1 MQCPDCG
8 QANRTGA
15 KFCDECGT
23 PLPVRPVG
31 TIAPLSSAPSTL
43 EPPQQN
49 RPAAPDP
56 AQPHT
61 GRRQLTVM
69 FCDIVGSTA
78 LTGQLDPE
86 EWRDIVRT
94 YQDTCAGVIQRFGGY
109 IAQYLGDGLLVYFG
123 YPIAHEDAAVRA
135 VKTGLGILAQLG
147 HMNSQLQKSGRLPSL
162 RQNGQGKKDAPRIR
176 LRIGVHTGQ
185 VVVSDVGA
193 GERHEHLA
201 LGETP
206 NIAAHLQ
213 AIAKANTV
221 VMSAASYRLVEG
233 FFECR
238 TLGPHALKGRATP
251 IAVYQVLGEEG
262 ARSRFDVAL
271 EAGLTPLVGRAEE
284 LAFLQQRWEQAKVGE
299 GQVVLL
305 SGEPGIGKSR
315 LVQEL
320 KEQVA
325 KAGEARR
332 EFRCSSYARNTAL
345 YSVIDH
351 LQRWLQFQGDE
362 PEEEKFRRLET
373 ALAGY
378 RRLPAEGLALF
389 ASLLALALP
398 ERYAP
403 LDLSP
408 ERQRQKMQEALV
420 AWLAEEAAER
430 PLLIVWED
438 LHWTDPSTLDL
449 VRMLIERAATLHLFV
464 LLVFRPSEFTPPWP
478 PQPPVHFLPLSRL
491 ERRPVEDLI
500 TYIAQGQRLP
510 PHMVEHIAA
519 QTDGIPLF
527 VEELTKTVIES
538 GLPENDGGGAPS
550 LSGAIPT
557 TLQDSLM
564 ARLDQLSSIAR
575 EVAQIGAVLGRA
587 FSYELIRAVWPA
599 DEQRLARGLAQLVE
613 AELVFQKGLP
623 PQARWVFKHALLQD
637 TAYQS
642 LLKSKRQQLHQQVA
656 AVLVKQFPDIR
667 HQQPELVAYHYTEA
681 GLLDQ
686 AIGFWQYAGEQA
698 VQRSAH
704 REGIGHFAKGLE
716 LLSQLPETPDR
727 SHRELTIQTRLGPSL
742 MATKGYAAPEVERA
756 YTRAQELC
764 QQLGKTPQS
773 FPVLRGL
780 WVVHE
785 MRAELRAARELSE
798 QLLALAQELD
808 DPDLLIEV
816 HRALGNTLLWLG
828 EFAHAREHLQKAVA
842 LYKPE
847 QHKALAFQYGTDPRI
862 VCLLYETL
870 ALWVLGYPDQALH
883 KNREALTLAEEA
895 AHPHSLVGAL
905 VWTGF
910 LHQLRYEATL
920 THERGEA
927 VVALAQQ
934 HGFPHWEMI
943 GAIFRE
949 WATAAHRHTEAS
961 VEHLRAGI
969 AAWRVTG
976 AELLRPYFLGLLAEQ
991 YGKVGRIDTGLALLD
1006 EALAVVNTSAERF
1019 SEAELYRLR
1028 GELLLGQEEKRPLAR
1043 MSRTGPNSEA
1053 ESCFHK
1059 ALLIA
1064 RQQGAKSWEL
1074 RAATSLAQQWLKQGK
1089 RGNARRVLT
1098 ETTDWFTEGR
1108 ETRDFQAAQAL
1119 LAELV

>member
-1 MQCPDCG
+1 MQCPNCG
-8 QANRTGA
+8 QTNRTGA

-23 PLPVRPVG
+23 PLSVRPVRP
-31 TIAPLSSAPSTL
+31 LLSAPSAP

-49 RPAAPDP
+49 RPAATDP

-61 GRRQLTVM
+61 GLRQLTVM

-78 LTGQLDPE
+78 LAGQLDPE
-86 EWRDIVRT
+86 EWQDIVRT
-94 YQDTCAGVIQRFGGY
+94 YQDTCAGVIQRFDGY

-135 VKTGLGILAQLG
+135 VKTGLGILAQLSY
-147 HMNSQLQKSGRLPSL
+147 MNSQLRKSGRLQSL

-176 LRIGVHTGQ
+176 LRIGIHTGQ

-193 GERHEHLA
+193 GERHEQLA

-238 TLGPHALKGRATP
+238 TLGPYALKGRATP

-262 ARSRFDVAL
+262 AQSRFDVAL

-284 LAFLQQRWEQAKVGE
+284 LAFLRQRWEQAKVGE

-320 KEQVA
+320 KEQVS

-373 ALAGY
+373 TLAGY
-378 RRLPAEGLALF
+378 RRLPAESVALF

-403 LDLSP
+403 LNLSP
-408 ERQRQKMQEALV
+408 ERQRQKMQGALV
-420 AWLAEEAAER
+420 AWLAEEAEER

-438 LHWTDPSTLDL
+438 LHWIDPSTLDL
-449 VRMLIERAATLHLFV
+449 VRMLIERAARLHLFV
-464 LLVFRPSEFTPPWP
+464 LLVFRPSEFTSPWP

-491 ERRPVEDLI
+491 ERLPVEDLI

-538 GLPENDGGGAPS
+538 GLPENNGGGAPS
-550 LSGAIPT
+550 PSGAIPT

-575 EVAQIGAVLGRA
+575 EVAQIGSVLGRA

-613 AELVFQKGLP
+613 AELIFQKGLP

-686 AIGFWQYAGEQA
+686 AIGYWQYAGEQA

-727 SHRELTIQTRLGPSL
+727 THRELTIQTRLGPSL
-742 MATKGYAAPEVERA
+742 MATKGYTAPEVERA

-764 QQLGKTPQS
+764 QQLGETPHS
-773 FPVLRGL
+773 FQVLRGL

-798 QLLALAQELD
+798 QLLVLAQDLD

-816 HRALGNTLLWLG
+816 HRALGNTLLWVG
-828 EFAHAREHLQKAVA
+828 EFAHAQEHLHKALA
-842 LYKPE
+842 LHNPE
-847 QHKALAFQYGTDPRI
+847 QHKALAFQYGTDPRTI
-862 VCLLYETL
+862 CLLYETL
-870 ALWVLGYPDQALH
+870 ALWALGYPEQALQ
-883 KNREALTLAEEA
+883 KSREALARAEEG
-895 AHPHSLVGAL
+895 AHQHSLSLAAAL
-905 VWTGF
+905 NWTGL
-910 LHQLRYEATL
+910 LHQLR
-920 THERGEA
+920 GEA
-927 VVALAQQ
+927 EVTYERAAAGIALAQQ
-934 HGFPHWEMI
+934 CGFPDWEMI
-943 GAIFRE
+943 GTIFRD
-949 WATAAHRHTEAS
+949 WAVAAQSHNEAP
-961 VEHLRAGI
+961 VEQLQKMI
-969 AAWRVTG
+969 AAWCATG

-991 YGKVGRIDTGLALLD
+991 YGKLGRIEKGLVLLD

-1028 GELLLGQEEKRPLAR
+1028 GELLLAQDENRLSAHISP
-1043 MSRTGPNSEA
+1043 TGPNREA
-1053 ESCFHK
+1053 ENCFRT
-1059 ALLIA
+1059 ALLVA

-1074 RAATSLAQQWLKQGK
+1074 RAATSLAQQWMKQGK
-1089 RGNARRVLT
+1089 PENARRVLT
-1098 ETTDWFTEGR
+1098 ETTDWFTEGC
-1108 ETRDFQAAQAL
+1108 ETRDFQTAQVL

>member
-1 MQCPDCG
+1 MQCPNCG

-15 KFCDECGT
+15 KFCDECGI

-31 TIAPLSSAPSTL
+31 ETASLSSAQSTP

-49 RPAAPDP
+49 RPPAPDP
-56 AQPHT
+56 HA

-69 FCDIVGSTA
+69 FCDIVGSMA
-78 LTGQLDPE
+78 LAGQLDPE
-86 EWRDIVRT
+86 EWRDIVQT
-94 YQDTCAGVIQRFGGY
+94 YQDTCAGVIQRFDGY

-135 VKTGLGILAQLG
+135 VKAGLGILAQLNR
-147 HMNSQLQKSGRLPSL
+147 MNSQIRQTGRLPSL
-162 RQNGQGKKDAPRIR
+162 CKNGKGAPRIR
-176 LRIGVHTGQ
+176 LRIGIHTGQ
-185 VVVSDVGA
+185 VVVGDMGA
-193 GERHEHLA
+193 GERHEQLA

-206 NIAAHLQ
+206 NIAARLQ
-213 AIAKANTV
+213 SIAKANTA
-221 VMSAASYRLVEG
+221 VMSAATYRLVEG
-233 FFECR
+233 FFECQ
-238 TLGPHALKGRATP
+238 TLGPHALKGKATP
-251 IAVYQVLGEEG
+251 ISVYQVIGEEG
-262 ARSRFDVAL
+262 AQSRFEVAL
-271 EAGLTPLVGRAEE
+271 EAGLPPLVGRAEE
-284 LAFLQQRWEQAKVGE
+284 LAFLRQRWETAKVRE

-332 EFRCSSYARNTAL
+332 EFRCSSYARNTAF

-373 ALAGY
+373 ALEGY
-378 RRLPAEGLALF
+378 RRLPQESVALF

-403 LDLSP
+403 LKLSP
-408 ERQRQKMQEALV
+408 EQQRQKTQEALV
-420 AWLAEEAAER
+420 TWLAEESEER

-449 VRMLIERAATLHLFV
+449 VQMLIERAATLHLFV
-464 LLVFRPSEFTPPWP
+464 LLVFRSSEFISPWP
-478 PQPPVHFLPLSRL
+478 PRPSLHFLTLNRL

-500 TYIAQGQRLP
+500 AYVAHGQRLP
-510 PHMVEHIAA
+510 QPMVEHIAA
-519 QTDGIPLF
+519 QTDGVPLF

-538 GLPENDGGGAPS
+538 GVPENGGRGAPS
-550 LSGAIPT
+550 PTGAIPA

-564 ARLDQLSSIAR
+564 ARLDQLSNTAR
-575 EVAQIGAVLGRA
+575 DVAQVGAVLGRA
-587 FSYELIRAVWPA
+587 FSYALIRAVWPS

-613 AELVFQKGLP
+613 AELIFQKGVL
-623 PQARWVFKHALLQD
+623 PQARWVFKHAMLQD

-642 LLKSKRQQLHQQVA
+642 LLKSKRQQIHRYVA

-667 HQQPELVAYHYTEA
+667 HNQPELVAHHYTQA

-686 AIGFWQYAGEQA
+686 AIGYWQYAGEQA

-704 REGIGHFAKGLE
+704 REGIGHFLKGLA
-716 LLSQLPETPDR
+716 LLDELPETPDR
-727 SHRELTIQTRLGPSL
+727 THRELTIQTRLGPSL

-756 YTRAQELC
+756 YARAQELC
-764 QQLGKTPQS
+764 QQLGETPQS
-773 FPVLRGL
+773 FQVLRGL

-785 MRAELRAARELSE
+785 MRAELRTARKLGE
-798 QLLALAQELD
+798 QLLTLAQHLN

-816 HRALGNTLLWLG
+816 HRALGNTLLWIG

-842 LYKPE
+842 LHNPE
-847 QHKALAFQYGTDPRI
+847 HHNALAFQYGTDPRT

-870 ALWVLGYPDQALH
+870 ALWVLGYPEQALQ
-883 KNREALTLAEEA
+883 KSQEALARAEEE
-895 AHPHSLVGAL
+895 AHQQSLSLAVAL
-905 VWTGF
+905 NWTGF
-910 LHQLRYEATL
+910 LHQLRREAEVTYERAA
-920 THERGEA
+920 A
-927 VVALAQQ
+927 VIALAQQ
-934 HGFPHWEMI
+934 CGFPDWEMI
-943 GAIFRE
+943 GTIFRD
-949 WATAAHRHTEAS
+949 WATAAQSHDEAP
-961 VEHLRAGI
+961 VEQLQKVI
-969 AAWRVTG
+969 AAWCATG

-991 YGKVGRIDTGLALLD
+991 YGKLGRTEKGLALLD

-1028 GELLLGQEEKRPLAR
+1028 GELLLVRDANRPSAQTSTPR
-1043 MSRTGPNSEA
+1043 SNSEA
-1053 ESCFHK
+1053 ESCFQK
-1059 ALLIA
+1059 ALFVA

-1074 RAATSLAQQWLKQGK
+1074 RAATSLAQQWSKQGK
-1089 RGNARRVLT
+1089 RESARRVLT
-1098 ETTDWFTEGR
+1098 ETADWFTEGR
-1108 ETRDFQAAQAL
+1108 TTRDFQTAQAL